1 MMMIERGYGVKQ
13 SQFIEQT
20 SILAGSSFGFF
31 ADGYN
36 YQITYNNFLNGLG
49 VTGTI
54 AQVGDITGVPVLDI
68 QGPNNFIR
76 NLEQGSGIS
85 LSLSAEDGIEIAHN
99 FTIDSVG
106 EPIVQNGGAASPTF
120 VSIEGGAGIA
130 VATTGTR
137 VVISST
143 ETLSF
148 ATITMAGNSTATTIA
163 STATAVKAAGT
174 FVVGD
179 VSSNFTAVT
188 SGRITHTG
196 PQSRHVINALVTLD
210 AASGNNHL
218 LSIFIAVNGVIVSTK
233 MTNTVSA
240 GLPRA
245 VATFM
250 NAVLDTNDFVE
261 IFVRNE
267 SATTNVIAVNAVL
280 SIL

>member
-1 MMMIERGYGVKQ
+1 MVERSYGVRQ
-13 SQFIEQT
+13 SEFVVQT

-31 ADGYN
+31 NNGYN
-36 YQITYNNFLNGLG
+36 YQITYANFLNGLG

-54 AQVGDITGVPVLDI
+54 SQVGDVTGVPVLDI
-68 QGPNNFIR
+68 SGVNNYIR
-76 NLEQGSGIS
+76 NLEEGSGIS
-85 LSLSAEDGIEIAHN
+85 LNLSAEDGIEISHN

-130 VATTGTR
+130 VDTTGTR

-210 AASGNNHL
+210 AASGSNHL

-233 MTNTVSA
+233 MTDTVSH
-240 GLPRA
+240 GSPRA
-245 VATFM
+245 IATFI
-250 NAVLDTNDFVE
+250 NIVLDTDDYVE

>member
-1 MMMIERGYGVKQ
+1 MIERSYGVRQ
-13 SQFIEQT
+13 SEFVQQT

-31 ADGYN
+31 NNGYN
-36 YQITYNNFLNGLG
+36 YQITYANFLNGLG

-54 AQVGDITGVPVLDI
+54 SQVGDVTGVPVLDI
-68 QGPNNFIR
+68 SGVNNYIR
-76 NLEQGSGIS
+76 NLEEGSGIS
-85 LSLSAEDGIEIAHN
+85 LNLSAEDGIEIAHN

-130 VATTGTR
+130 ATTTGTR

-148 ATITMAGNSTATTIA
+148 ASVSMAGNSTATTIA
-163 STATAVKAAGT
+163 STATPVKAAGT

-179 VSSNFTAVT
+179 VSSNFTGAT

-210 AASGNNHL
+210 AASGSNHL

-233 MTNTVSA
+233 MTDTVSS

-245 VATFM
+245 IATFA
-250 NAVLDTNDFVE
+250 NIVLDTDDYVE

-267 SATTNVIAVNAVL
+267 STTTSVIAVNAVL

>member
-1 MMMIERGYGVKQ
+1 MIERSYGVRQ
-13 SQFIEQT
+13 SQFVEQT

-31 ADGYN
+31 NNGYN
-36 YQITYNNFLNGLG
+36 YQITYDNFLNGLG

-54 AQVGDITGVPVLDI
+54 AQVGDVTGVPVLDI
-68 QGPNNFIR
+68 SGVNNYIR
-76 NLEQGSGIS
+76 NLEEGSGIS
-85 LSLSAEDGIEIAHN
+85 LNLSAEDGIEISHN

-120 VSIEGGAGIA
+120 VSIEGGDGIG
-130 VATTGTR
+130 VTTTGTR

-179 VSSNFTAVT
+179 VSSNFTGAT

-210 AASGNNHL
+210 AASGSNHL

-233 MTNTVSA
+233 MTDTVSA

-245 VATFM
+245 IATFV
-250 NAVLDTNDFVE
+250 NIVLNTSDYVE

>member
-1 MMMIERGYGVKQ
+1 MIERSYGVRQ
-13 SQFIEQT
+13 SEFVVQT

-31 ADGYN
+31 NNGYN
-36 YQITYNNFLNGLG
+36 YQITYANFLNGLG

-54 AQVGDITGVPVLDI
+54 AQVGDVTGVPVLDI
-68 QGPNNFIR
+68 SGVNNYIR
-76 NLEQGSGIS
+76 NLEEGSGIS
-85 LSLSAEDGIEIAHN
+85 LNLSAEDGIEISHN

-120 VSIEGGAGIA
+120 VSIEGGGGIA
-130 VATTGTR
+130 VETTGTR

-148 ATITMAGNSTATTIA
+148 ATITMAGNATATTIA

-179 VSSNFTAVT
+179 VSSNFTGAT

-210 AASGNNHL
+210 AASGSNHL

-233 MTNTVSA
+233 MTDTVSS

-245 VATFM
+245 IATFI
-250 NAVLDTNDFVE
+250 NIVLDTDDYVE

-267 SATTNVIAVNAVL
+267 SAATNVIAVNAVL

>member
-1 MMMIERGYGVKQ
+1 MIERSYGVRQ
-13 SQFIEQT
+13 SQFVEQT

-31 ADGYN
+31 NNGYN
-36 YQITYNNFLNGLG
+36 YQITYANFLNGLG

-54 AQVGDITGVPVLDI
+54 SQVGDVTGVPVLDI
-68 QGPNNFIR
+68 SGVNNYIR
-76 NLEQGSGIS
+76 NLEEGSGIS
-85 LSLSAEDGIEIAHN
+85 LNLSAEDGIEIAHN

-120 VSIEGGAGIA
+120 VSIEGGEGIG
-130 VATTGTR
+130 VTTTGTR

-143 ETLSF
+143 DTLSF

-210 AASGNNHL
+210 AASGSNHL
-218 LSIFIAVNGVIVSTK
+218 LSIFIAVNGVIASTK
-233 MTNTVSA
+233 MTDTVSHNS
-240 GLPRA
+240 PRA
-245 VATFM
+245 LATFI
-250 NAVLDTNDFVE
+250 NIVLDTDDYVE

-280 SIL
+280 SVL

>member
-1 MMMIERGYGVKQ
+1 MVERSYGVRQ
-13 SQFIEQT
+13 SEFVAQT

-31 ADGYN
+31 NNGYN
-36 YQITYNNFLNGLG
+36 YQITYDNFLNGLG

-54 AQVGDITGVPVLDI
+54 AQVGDVTGVPVLDI
-68 QGPNNFIR
+68 SGVNNYIR
-76 NLEQGSGIS
+76 NLEEGSGIS
-85 LSLSAEDGIEIAHN
+85 LNLSAEDGIEIAHN

-120 VSIEGGAGIA
+120 VSIEGGDGIG
-130 VATTGTR
+130 VTTTGTR

-196 PQSRHVINALVTLD
+196 PQSRHIINALVTLD
-210 AASGNNHL
+210 TASGSNHL
-218 LSIFIAVNGVIVSTK
+218 LSIFIAVNGAIVSTK
-233 MTNTVSA
+233 MTDTVSH
-240 GLPRA
+240 GSPRA
-245 VATFM
+245 IATFI
-250 NAVLDTNDFVE
+250 NIVLDTDDYVE

>member
-1 MMMIERGYGVKQ
+1 MIERSYGVRQ
-13 SQFIEQT
+13 SEFVQQT

-31 ADGYN
+31 NNGYN
-36 YQITYNNFLNGLG
+36 YQITYANFLNGLG

-54 AQVGDITGVPVLDI
+54 AQVGDVTGVPVLDI
-68 QGPNNFIR
+68 SGVNNYIR
-76 NLEQGSGIS
+76 NLEEGSGIS
-85 LSLSAEDGIEIAHN
+85 LNLSAEDGIEISHN

-106 EPIVQNGGAASPTF
+106 QPIVQNGGAASPTF
-120 VSIEGGAGIA
+120 VSIEGGDGIA

-148 ATITMAGNSTATTIA
+148 ASVSMAGNATATTIA

-179 VSSNFTAVT
+179 VSAGFTGST
-188 SGRITHTG
+188 NGRITFTG
-196 PQSRHVINALVTLD
+196 ATSRHVINALVTLD
-210 AASGNNHL
+210 ASSGSNHL
-218 LSIFIAVNGVIVSTK
+218 LSIFIAKNGTVISTK
-233 MTNTVSA
+233 MTDTVSA

-245 VATFM
+245 IATFA
-250 NAVLDTNDFVE
+250 NIVLAPNDYIE

-267 SATTNVIAVNAVL
+267 STTTSVIAVNAVL

>member
-1 MMMIERGYGVKQ
+1 MIERSYGVRQ
-13 SQFIEQT
+13 SEFVAQT

-31 ADGYN
+31 NNGYN
-36 YQITYNNFLNGLG
+36 YQITYANFLNGLG

-54 AQVGDITGVPVLDI
+54 AQVGDVTGVPVLDI
-68 QGPNNFIR
+68 SGVNNYIR
-76 NLEQGSGIS
+76 NLEEGSGIS
-85 LSLSAEDGIEIAHN
+85 LNLSAEDGIEISHN

-120 VSIEGGAGIA
+120 VSIEGGDGIG
-130 VATTGTR
+130 VTTTGTR

-148 ATITMAGNSTATTIA
+148 ATITMAGNATATTIA

-196 PQSRHVINALVTLD
+196 PQSRHIINALVTLD
-210 AASGNNHL
+210 AASGSNHL
-218 LSIFIAVNGVIVSTK
+218 LSIFIAVNGSIVSTK
-233 MTNTVSA
+233 MTDTVSH
-240 GLPRA
+240 GSPRA
-245 VATFM
+245 IATFI
-250 NAVLDTNDFVE
+250 NIVLDTDDYVE

>member
-1 MMMIERGYGVKQ
+1 MIERSYGVRQ
-13 SQFIEQT
+13 SEFVQQT

-31 ADGYN
+31 NNGYN
-36 YQITYNNFLNGLG
+36 YQITYANFLNGLG

-54 AQVGDITGVPVLDI
+54 AQVGDVTGVPVLDI
-68 QGPNNFIR
+68 SGVNNYIR
-76 NLEQGSGIS
+76 NLEEGSGIS
-85 LSLSAEDGIEIAHN
+85 LNLSAEDGIEISHN

-106 EPIVQNGGAASPTF
+106 QPIVQNGGAASPTF
-120 VSIEGGAGIA
+120 VSIEGGDGIA

-148 ATITMAGNSTATTIA
+148 ASVSMAGNATATTIA
-163 STATAVKAAGT
+163 STATPVKAAGT

-179 VSSNFTAVT
+179 VSAGFTGST
-188 SGRITHTG
+188 NGRITFTG
-196 PQSRHVINALVTLD
+196 ATSRHVINALVTLD
-210 AASGNNHL
+210 ASSGSNHL
-218 LSIFIAVNGVIVSTK
+218 LSIFIAKNGTVISTK
-233 MTNTVSA
+233 MTDTVSA

-245 VATFM
+245 IATFA
-250 NAVLDTNDFVE
+250 NIVLAPNDYIE

-267 SATTNVIAVNAVL
+267 STTTSVIAVNAVL

>member
-1 MMMIERGYGVKQ
+1 MIERSYGVRQ
-13 SQFIEQT
+13 SEFVQQT

-31 ADGYN
+31 NNGYN
-36 YQITYNNFLNGLG
+36 YQITYANFLNGLG

-54 AQVGDITGVPVLDI
+54 AQVGDVTGVPVLDI
-68 QGPNNFIR
+68 SGVNNYIR
-76 NLEQGSGIS
+76 NLEEGSGIS
-85 LSLSAEDGIEIAHN
+85 LNLSAEDGIEISHN

-120 VSIEGGAGIA
+120 VSIEGGGGIA
-130 VATTGTR
+130 VETTGTR

-179 VSSNFTAVT
+179 VSSNFTGAT

-210 AASGNNHL
+210 AASGSNHL

-233 MTNTVSA
+233 MTDTVSS

-245 VATFM
+245 VATFI
-250 NAVLDTNDFVE
+250 NIVLDTDDYVE

>member
-1 MMMIERGYGVKQ
+1 MIERSYGVRQ
-13 SQFIEQT
+13 SEFVQQT

-31 ADGYN
+31 NNGYN
-36 YQITYNNFLNGLG
+36 YQITYANFLNGLG

-54 AQVGDITGVPVLDI
+54 SQVGDVTGVPVLDI
-68 QGPNNFIR
+68 SGVNNYIR
-76 NLEQGSGIS
+76 NLEEGSGIS
-85 LSLSAEDGIEIAHN
+85 LNLSAEDGIEISHN

-120 VSIEGGAGIA
+120 VSIEGGEGIG
-130 VATTGTR
+130 VTTTGTR

-179 VSSNFTAVT
+179 VSSNFTGAT

-210 AASGNNHL
+210 AASGSNHL

-233 MTNTVSA
+233 MTDTVSHSS
-240 GLPRA
+240 PRA
-245 VATFM
+245 IATFI
-250 NAVLDTNDFVE
+250 NIVLDTDDYVE

-267 SATTNVIAVNAVL
+267 SAATNVIAVNAVL

>member
-1 MMMIERGYGVKQ
+1 MIERSYGVRQ
-13 SQFIEQT
+13 SEFVQQT

-31 ADGYN
+31 NNGYN
-36 YQITYNNFLNGLG
+36 YQITYANFLNGLG

-54 AQVGDITGVPVLDI
+54 AQVGDVTGVPVLDI
-68 QGPNNFIR
+68 SGVNNYIR
-76 NLEQGSGIS
+76 NLEEGSGIS
-85 LSLSAEDGIEIAHN
+85 LNLSAEDGIEISHN

-106 EPIVQNGGAASPTF
+106 QPIVQNGGAASPTF
-120 VSIEGGAGIA
+120 VSIEGGEGIG
-130 VATTGTR
+130 VTTTGTR

-148 ATITMAGNSTATTIA
+148 ASVSMAGNSTATTIA

-179 VSSNFTAVT
+179 VSAGFTGST
-188 SGRITHTG
+188 NGRITFTG
-196 PQSRHVINALVTLD
+196 ATSRHVINALVTLD
-210 AASGNNHL
+210 ASSGSNHL
-218 LSIFIAVNGVIVSTK
+218 LSIFIAKNGTEISTK
-233 MTNTVSA
+233 MTDTVSA

-245 VATFM
+245 IATFA
-250 NAVLDTNDFVE
+250 NIVLAPNDYIE

-267 SATTNVIAVNAVL
+267 STTTSVIAVNAVL

>member
-1 MMMIERGYGVKQ
+1 MVERSYGVRQ
-13 SQFIEQT
+13 SEFVQQT

-31 ADGYN
+31 NNGYN
-36 YQITYNNFLNGLG
+36 YQITYANFLNGLG

-54 AQVGDITGVPVLDI
+54 SQVGDVTGVPVLDI
-68 QGPNNFIR
+68 SGVNNYIR
-76 NLEQGSGIS
+76 NLEEGSGIS
-85 LSLSAEDGIEIAHN
+85 LNLSAEDGIEISHN

-120 VSIEGGAGIA
+120 VSIEGGEGIG
-130 VATTGTR
+130 VTTTGTR

-179 VSSNFTAVT
+179 VSSNFTGAT

-210 AASGNNHL
+210 AASGSNHL

-233 MTNTVSA
+233 MTDTVSS

-245 VATFM
+245 IATFI
-250 NAVLDTNDFVE
+250 NIVLDTDDYVE

-267 SATTNVIAVNAVL
+267 SAATNVIAVNAVL

>member
-1 MMMIERGYGVKQ
+1 MIERSYGVRQ
-13 SQFIEQT
+13 SEFVQQT

-31 ADGYN
+31 NNGYN
-36 YQITYNNFLNGLG
+36 YQITYANFLNGLG

-54 AQVGDITGVPVLDI
+54 SQVGDVTGVPVLDI
-68 QGPNNFIR
+68 SGVNNYIR
-76 NLEQGSGIS
+76 NLEEGSGIS
-85 LSLSAEDGIEIAHN
+85 LNLSAEDGIEIAHN

-120 VSIEGGAGIA
+120 VSIEGGEGIG
-130 VATTGTR
+130 VTTTGTR

-143 ETLSF
+143 DTLSF

-210 AASGNNHL
+210 AASGSNHL

-233 MTNTVSA
+233 MTDTVSH

-245 VATFM
+245 IATFI
-250 NAVLDTNDFVE
+250 NVVLDTDDYVE

>member
-1 MMMIERGYGVKQ
+1 MIERSYGVRQ
-13 SQFIEQT
+13 SEFVQQT

-31 ADGYN
+31 NNGYN
-36 YQITYNNFLNGLG
+36 YQITYANFLNGLG

-54 AQVGDITGVPVLDI
+54 AQVGDVTGVPVLDI
-68 QGPNNFIR
+68 SGVNNYIR
-76 NLEQGSGIS
+76 NLEEGSGIS
-85 LSLSAEDGIEIAHN
+85 LNLSAEDGIEISHN

-120 VSIEGGAGIA
+120 VSIEGGGGIA
-130 VATTGTR
+130 VETTGTR

-179 VSSNFTAVT
+179 VSSNFTGAT

-210 AASGNNHL
+210 AASGSNHL

-233 MTNTVSA
+233 MTDTVSS

-245 VATFM
+245 IATFI
-250 NAVLDTNDFVE
+250 NIVLDTDDYVE

-267 SATTNVIAVNAVL
+267 SAATNVIAVNAVL

>member
-1 MMMIERGYGVKQ
+1 
-13 SQFIEQT
+13 
-20 SILAGSSFGFF
+20 
-31 ADGYN
+31 
-36 YQITYNNFLNGLG
+36 
-49 VTGTI
+49 
-54 AQVGDITGVPVLDI
+54 
-68 QGPNNFIR
+68 
-76 NLEQGSGIS
+76 
-85 LSLSAEDGIEIAHN
+85 
-99 FTIDSVG
+99 
-106 EPIVQNGGAASPTF
+106 VQNGGAASPTF
-120 VSIEGGAGIA
+120 VSIEGGGGIA
-130 VATTGTR
+130 VETTGTR

-148 ATITMAGNSTATTIA
+148 ATITMAGNATATTIA

-179 VSSNFTAVT
+179 VSSNFTGAT

-210 AASGNNHL
+210 AASGSNHL

-233 MTNTVSA
+233 MTDTVSS

-245 VATFM
+245 IATFI
-250 NAVLDTNDFVE
+250 NIVLDTDDYVE

-267 SATTNVIAVNAVL
+267 SAATNVIAVNAVL

>member
-1 MMMIERGYGVKQ
+1 MIERSYGVRQ
-13 SQFIEQT
+13 SEFVQQT

-31 ADGYN
+31 NNGYN
-36 YQITYNNFLNGLG
+36 YQITYANFLNGLG

-54 AQVGDITGVPVLDI
+54 SQVGDVTGVPVLDI
-68 QGPNNFIR
+68 SGVNNYIR
-76 NLEQGSGIS
+76 NLEEGSGIS
-85 LSLSAEDGIEIAHN
+85 LNLSAEDGIEISHN

-120 VSIEGGAGIA
+120 VSIEGGSGIG
-130 VATTGTR
+130 VTTTGTR

-148 ATITMAGNSTATTIA
+148 ATITMAGNATATTIA

-179 VSSNFTAVT
+179 VSSNFTGAT

-196 PQSRHVINALVTLD
+196 TTSRHVINALVTLD
-210 AASGNNHL
+210 AVSGSNHL

-233 MTNTVSA
+233 MTDTVSHSS
-240 GLPRA
+240 PRA
-245 VATFM
+245 LATFI
-250 NAVLDTNDFVE
+250 NIVLNTSDYVE

>member
-1 MMMIERGYGVKQ
+1 MVERSYGVRQ
-13 SQFIEQT
+13 SEFVAQT

-31 ADGYN
+31 NNGYN
-36 YQITYNNFLNGLG
+36 YQITYDNFLNGLG

-54 AQVGDITGVPVLDI
+54 AQVGDVTGVPVLDI
-68 QGPNNFIR
+68 SGVNNYIR
-76 NLEQGSGIS
+76 NLEEGSGIS
-85 LSLSAEDGIEIAHN
+85 LNLSAEDGIEIAHN

-120 VSIEGGAGIA
+120 VSIEGGDGIG
-130 VATTGTR
+130 VTTTGTR

-179 VSSNFTAVT
+179 VSSGFTAVT

-196 PQSRHVINALVTLD
+196 PQSRHIINALVTLD
-210 AASGNNHL
+210 TASGSNHL
-218 LSIFIAVNGVIVSTK
+218 LSIFIAVNGSIVSTK
-233 MTNTVSA
+233 MTDTVSH
-240 GLPRA
+240 GSPRA
-245 VATFM
+245 IATFI
-250 NAVLDTNDFVE
+250 NIVLDTDDYVE

>member
-1 MMMIERGYGVKQ
+1 MIERSYGVRQ
-13 SQFIEQT
+13 SEFVQQT

-31 ADGYN
+31 NNGYN
-36 YQITYNNFLNGLG
+36 YQITYANFLNGLG

-54 AQVGDITGVPVLDI
+54 AQVGDVTGVPVLDI
-68 QGPNNFIR
+68 SGVNNYIR
-76 NLEQGSGIS
+76 NLEEGSGIS
-85 LSLSAEDGIEIAHN
+85 LNLSAEDGIEISHN

-120 VSIEGGAGIA
+120 VSIEGGGGIA
-130 VATTGTR
+130 VETTGTR

-179 VSSNFTAVT
+179 VSSNFTGAT

-196 PQSRHVINALVTLD
+196 PLSRHVINALVTLD
-210 AASGNNHL
+210 AASGSNHL

-233 MTNTVSA
+233 MTDTVSS

-245 VATFM
+245 VATFI
-250 NAVLDTNDFVE
+250 NIVLDTDDYVE

>member
-1 MMMIERGYGVKQ
+1 MMIERGYGVKQ

-85 LSLSAEDGIEIAHN
+85 IGVNPSGGIGIAHN

-106 EPIVQNGGAASPTF
+106 EPIVQNGGADSPTF
-120 VSIEGGAGIA
+120 VSIEAGAGML
-130 VATTGTR
+130 VETTGTR
-137 VVISST
+137 VVISSAQI
-143 ETLSF
+143 LSF
-148 ATITMAGNSTATTIA
+148 ATVTMVGNATATTIA
-163 STATAVKAAGT
+163 STATPVKAAGT
-174 FVVGD
+174 FVVGE
-179 VSSNFTAVT
+179 VSTGFTAT
-188 SGRITHTG
+188 TDGTITFTA
-196 PQSRHVINALVTLD
+196 PTSRHIINALVTLD
-210 AASGNNHL
+210 VSTGNNQL
-218 LSIFIAVNGVIVSTK
+218 ISIFIAKNGAVISTK
-233 MTNTVSA
+233 MTDTVSA
-240 GLPRA
+240 NLPRTLS
-245 VATFM
+245 TFA
-250 NAVLDTNDFVE
+250 NIVLDPDDFIE
-261 IFVRNE
+261 IFVSNE
-267 SATTNVIAVNAVL
+267 TTTNGVIAVNAVL